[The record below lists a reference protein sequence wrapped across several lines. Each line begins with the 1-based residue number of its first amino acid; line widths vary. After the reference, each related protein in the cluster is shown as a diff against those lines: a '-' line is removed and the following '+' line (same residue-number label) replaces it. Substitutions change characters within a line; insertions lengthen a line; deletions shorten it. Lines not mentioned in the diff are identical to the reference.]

1 VWSRSCSYRRRAD
14 VQEKKD
20 TTHSCF
26 GYLMGARFY
35 GFTFQM
41 FYFQR
46 RGTLHFVNMY
56 AYIWQ
61 NLVAFEYLPHLG
73 NDNIAFT
80 GYLSVSHRH
89 SVSATLDEEIMHT
102 YFRIKSRAAS
112 SRLFYT
118 RPKNKWTV
126 ILVRFV
132 EWPSTWIVGKQLQ
145 LSGKQWQVYPT
156 ENICH

>member
-1 VWSRSCSYRRRAD
+1 MWSRSCSYRRRAD

-20 TTHSCF
+20 TTILTLDTWWERDFTVSRSRCF
-26 GYLMGARFY
+26 ISKGEAHCTSL
-35 GFTFQM
+35 
-41 FYFQR
+41 
-46 RGTLHFVNMY
+46 TLY

-61 NLVAFEYLPHLG
+61 NRVAFEYLPHLG
-73 NDNIAFT
+73 NDKIPLT

-89 SVSATLDEEIMHT
+89 FVNATLDEEIMHT
-102 YFRIKSRAAS
+102 YFHIKSRAAS

-126 ILVRFV
+126 ILVRSV

-145 LSGKQWQVYPT
+145 LSGKQWQVYMI